1 MDIRRVVQRVINEYG
16 RSVYGILARL
26 NIKVLEAELP
36 QRLPEIFF
44 GDYVVLRDDLPQHRR
59 LFYLAHALGHYF
71 LHKEG
76 NFLLFSWGRTRGEGL
91 SGKPTSSPGG
101 CCV

>member
-1 MDIRRVVQRVINEYG
+1 MDIRRVVQRVISEYG
-16 RSVYGILARL
+16 DDVYGILARL

-44 GDYVVLRDDLPQHRR
+44 GDYIVLKSDLPKERKVH
-59 LFYLAHALGHYF
+59 YLAHAIGHYF

-76 NFLLFSWGRTRGEGL
+76 NFLLFS
-91 SGKPTSSPGG
+91 
-101 CCV
+101 